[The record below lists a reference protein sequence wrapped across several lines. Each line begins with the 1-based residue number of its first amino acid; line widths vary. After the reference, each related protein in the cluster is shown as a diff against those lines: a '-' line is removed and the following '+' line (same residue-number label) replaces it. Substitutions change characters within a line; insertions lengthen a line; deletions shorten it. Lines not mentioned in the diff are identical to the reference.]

1 MNNGWRAKPLHWLVF
16 LMLWVPNGHANQDDT
31 FPMFQDSRLLK
42 PNKVLVLLAEVEN
55 CSFCKRVKEDF
66 LFPLT
71 MDPNLEPLF
80 QVRRIDLNSQQLL
93 TDFSAQ
99 RISQQDLAQV
109 LFADFSPT
117 LIFLNP
123 RSGERIGEDIVG
135 LVTPDFYGFY
145 LQQQIVQSHELLTG
159 QL

>member
-1 MNNGWRAKPLHWLVF
+1 
-16 LMLWVPNGHANQDDT
+16 
-31 FPMFQDSRLLK
+31 
-42 PNKVLVLLAEVEN
+42 
-55 CSFCKRVKEDF
+55 
-66 LFPLT
+66 
-71 MDPNLEPLF
+71 MDPILEPLF
-80 QVRRIDLNSQQLL
+80 QVRRIDLNSQQML
-93 TDFSAQ
+93 TDFSAKQ
-99 RISQQDLAQV
+99 ISQKHLAQA
-109 LFADFSPT
+109 LLADFSPT

>member
-1 MNNGWRAKPLHWLVF
+1 MNNDWRAKPLHWLVF

-117 LIFLNP
+117 
-123 RSGERIGEDIVG
+123 
-135 LVTPDFYGFY
+135 
-145 LQQQIVQSHELLTG
+145 
-159 QL
+159 

>member
-1 MNNGWRAKPLHWLVF
+1 MKALACKAITLAVALYSGYPL
-16 LMLWVPNGHANQDDT
+16 GHANAEDA
-31 FPMFQDSRLLK
+31 FPMLQDSRLLQ
-42 PNKVLVLLAEVEN
+42 PDRVLVLLAEVEN
-55 CSFCKRVKEDF
+55 CSFCKRVKDDF
-66 LFPLT
+66 LLPLT
-71 MDPNLEPLF
+71 MDPEWAPLF
-80 QVRRIDLNSQQLL
+80 QVMLIDLNSQQML

-99 RISQQDLAQV
+99 RISQQDLAAA
-109 LFADFSPT
+109 LSADFSPT

-123 RSGERIGEDIVG
+123 RSGKRIGADIVG

>member
-1 MNNGWRAKPLHWLVF
+1 MNVGRNIKHLHWL
-16 LMLWVPNGHANQDDT
+16 LLLILWLPASHANAEDA
-31 FPMFQDSRLLK
+31 FPMLQDSRLLQ
-42 PNKVLVLLAEVEN
+42 PDRVLVLLAEVEN
-55 CSFCKRVKEDF
+55 CSFCKRVKDDF
-66 LFPLT
+66 LLPLT
-71 MDPNLEPLF
+71 MDPEWAPLF
-80 QVRRIDLNSQQLL
+80 QVMLIDLNSQQML

-99 RISQQDLAQV
+99 RISQQDLAAA
-109 LFADFSPT
+109 LSADFSPT

-145 LQQQIVQSHELLTG
+145 LQQQIAQSYDLLTG